1 MRSQGSES
9 ALAGPVSRPIER
21 SAARTEDRFNRW
33 GLAGSALLHILLGV
47 YILLWFPVPKLPE
60 QQDQGIEVEIV
71 LLPPPQIDQQEKPAR
86 QPDLP
91 PRQGEATPANTP
103 ETTSKTPT
111 VPEIVPDEVHRR
123 DETPTMVK
131 PSRMLSEKVLD
142 DPKSRNTRQE
152 LAMLRPV
159 DQIEQLCNLEAMAQ
173 VGAWSEEYQPD
184 HVVAYAMADP
194 KLSGNSFSAEGAAL
208 HSKRDWYRLRFKCD
222 LTPDHKKVAAFE
234 FLMGD
239 PIPKEDWAEHSL
251 PTEDKPLD

>member
-1 MRSQGSES
+1 M
-9 ALAGPVSRPIER
+9 
-21 SAARTEDRFNRW
+21 
-33 GLAGSALLHILLGV
+33 GSALLHILVGV
-47 YILLWFPVPKLPE
+47 FILLLPAAPKLPE
-60 QQDQGIEVEIV
+60 QHEQSIEVEIV
-71 LLPPPQIDQQEKPAR
+71 TLPRTDQQEKRAR

-91 PRQGEATPANTP
+91 PTRQGEGMPANTP
-103 ETTSKTPT
+103 ETTLKTPA
-111 VPEIVPDEVHRR
+111 VPKAVPDEVHRR
-123 DETPTMVK
+123 DETPTVVK

-142 DPKSRNTRQE
+142 DPRSRNSRQE
-152 LAMLRPV
+152 LAMLRPA

-184 HVVAYAMADP
+184 RVVAYAMADP

-234 FLMGD
+234 FLMGE
-239 PIPKEDWAEHSL
+239 PIPRREWAEHSL